1 MPVFL
6 GSTKPSMRREQSKIM
21 LWDPEQCQLR
31 ANGRSSAQSPYAFD
45 PLQEMDAASG
55 YRFGAAGSG
64 AATTSRYAG
73 VGLERAVC
81 RAVLADG

>member
-1 MPVFL
+1 MATRAPVPL
-6 GSTKPSMRREQSKIM
+6 LREIEQSKIM
-21 LWDPEQCQLR
+21 LYPKQCQLR

-64 AATTSRYAG
+64 AATTSRYAR
-73 VGLERAVC
+73 VGLKGAVC
-81 RAVLADG
+81 RTVPGDG